1 MTATEQNASS
11 SGDGSSMIKISNAP
25 LAQSERNVI
34 AVGKVI
40 ALDASAKANAIQSA
54 SFEVVDG
61 FASGNTTIEVAPAS
75 GVPAKVDNSAGKV
88 TLSGE
93 ASAADYDKLIQSIK
107 LRVGNDVPANAV
119 FRIRITLTDQSGK
132 TESKTVTLQLNQP
145 DQVSRSPSGAG
156 TGQVSQSKKAE

>member
-1 MTATEQNASS
+1 
-11 SGDGSSMIKISNAP
+11 
-25 LAQSERNVI
+25 VI
-34 AVGKVI
+34 PVGKAI
-40 ALDASAKANAIQSA
+40 ALDASAKANVIQSA

-61 FASGNTTIEVAPAS
+61 FTSGNTTIEVAPAAQ
-75 GVPAKVDNSAGKV
+75 VPAKVDNSAGKV

-107 LRVGNDVPANAV
+107 LRVGDNVPPNAV

-145 DQVSRSPSGAG
+145 EVVS
-156 TGQVSQSKKAE
+156 KAP